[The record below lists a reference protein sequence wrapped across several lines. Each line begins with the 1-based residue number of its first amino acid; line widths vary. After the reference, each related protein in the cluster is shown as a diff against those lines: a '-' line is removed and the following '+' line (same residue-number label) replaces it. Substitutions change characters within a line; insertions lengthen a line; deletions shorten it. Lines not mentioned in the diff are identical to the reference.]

1 VNYLQGKG
9 FTYLAAMIIRQGT
22 DSDLQEVIAL
32 LRISLGEDRIP
43 KTEALWNWKHRQNP
57 FGPSPV
63 LVAEIEG
70 KIIGVRAFLKW
81 EYLRNGQALSAQ
93 RAVDTA
99 VHPDFQGKGIFSQ
112 LTRKLLDKSRLEG
125 TELIFNTP
133 NPKSTPGYLKL
144 GWEKWDRL
152 PLKMKP
158 VFYRGDS
165 TAAHPSLS
173 WEKVDDLITALEG
186 KEKDHP
192 ELKTHMVKGY
202 LHWRYRDCPIV
213 DYRVISDRE
222 SYLLIYRTKDSKWGK
237 ELRICDLFSSGT
249 IDLKS
254 LSAQIKEIERAE
266 KPRFVTVSGLHSGK
280 ELPYF
285 WKFLPSLPLGPLVTL
300 KQLNSQ
306 LQPLNLPWTW
316 SLGDLEVF

>member
-1 VNYLQGKG
+1 
-9 FTYLAAMIIRQGT
+9 MIIRQGT
-22 DSDLQEVIAL
+22 DFDLPEVISL

-57 FGPSPV
+57 FGQSPV

-70 KIIGVRAFLKW
+70 KVIGVRAFLKW
-81 EYLRNGQALSAQ
+81 EYLRDGQALLAQ

-125 TELIFNTP
+125 TALIFNTP
-133 NPKSTPGYLKL
+133 NQKSTPGYLKL
-144 GWEKWDRL
+144 GWEKWNKL
-152 PLKMKP
+152 PIKIKP
-158 VFYRGDS
+158 VLFTKSEKDS
-165 TAAHPSLS
+165 KPSCS
-173 WEKVDDLITALEG
+173 WEEVSSLINTLEG
-186 KEKDHP
+186 QRQDASG
-192 ELKTHMVKGY
+192 LQTHLISGY

-213 DYRVISDRE
+213 DYKILSDLH
-222 SYLLIYRTKDSKWGK
+222 SYLLIYRIKEANWGR
-237 ELRICDLFSSGT
+237 ELRICDVLTLGNV
-249 IDLKS
+249 DVKS
-254 LSAQIKEIERAE
+254 LKQHLTELEQSE
-266 KPRFVTVSGLHSGK
+266 KPRFITVSGLSTLK
-280 ELPYF
+280 TLPGI

-300 KQLNSQ
+300 KQLNPQ